1 MTILVLNA
9 GSSSL
14 KFNVFRDEQVLLKG
28 TEERISSEPQAL
40 EAAFDHV
47 FAKLR
52 ETMSGDMKIDAV
64 GHRVVH
70 GGDRF
75 PEAVII
81 DSKVEAGIEEL
92 GSLAPLHNPHN
103 LAGYRA
109 ARARLPEAT
118 HVAVFD
124 TAFHHTLPPL
134 AYNYALPAEYLAGM
148 KIRRYGF
155 HGISHRYVSARFA
168 ELLDRPLTDLKLI
181 TCHLGNG
188 CSICAIQNGQ
198 SIDTSMGFTP
208 LEGLVMGTRTG
219 DLDAGAILYLIMQQG
234 KTPEEVFHLVNYQS
248 GLLGLS
254 GDSNDMRDLVERAG
268 EGDPRAVLAID
279 VFCYRVKKYIGAYLA
294 AMNGADAVIF
304 TAGIGE
310 NAPAIRALICEGL
323 DNLGI
328 SLDAGANRVAGSEA
342 RQIGD
347 AKVPVWVIPTNE
359 ERMIARDT
367 EALTQRG

>member
-14 KFNVFRDEQVLLKG
+14 KFHVFRDEQVLLKG
-28 TEERISSEPQAL
+28 TEERISSEPEAL
-40 EAAFDHV
+40 EAAFDRV
-47 FAKLR
+47 FDR
-52 ETMSGDMKIDAV
+52 IRDTKIDAV

-75 PEAVII
+75 SNAVII

-92 GSLAPLHNPHN
+92 CSLAPLHNPHN

-109 ARARLPEAT
+109 ARARLPDAT

-134 AYNYALPAEYLAGM
+134 AYNYALPAEYLAAM

-155 HGISHRYVSARFA
+155 HGISHRYVSTRFA
-168 ELLDRPLTDLKLI
+168 ELVNRPATELKLI

-188 CSICAIQNGQ
+188 CSVCAVRNGQ
-198 SIDTSMGFTP
+198 SIDTSMGLTP
-208 LEGLVMGTRTG
+208 LEGLVMGTRSG
-219 DLDAGAILYLIMQQG
+219 DIDAGAILHLIMEQG

-254 GDSNDMRDLVERAG
+254 GGSNDMRDLIDRSG
-268 EGDPRAVLAID
+268 KGDPRAELAIE
-279 VFCYRVKKYIGAYLA
+279 VFCYRVRKYLGAYLA
-294 AMNGADAVIF
+294 ALNGADAVIF

-310 NAPAIRALICEGL
+310 NAAEVRALICEEL

-328 SLDAGANRVAGSEA
+328 ALDAAANASAGGET
-342 RQIGD
+342 RQIGYS
-347 AKVPVWVIPTNE
+347 KVPVWVIPTNE
-359 ERMIARDT
+359 ELMIARDT
-367 EALTQRG
+367 WALTQRG